1 MSIFGGG
8 FAFGNY
14 GIGFDPD
21 ALRFLNAAGIQ
32 DQRTSQAINNLVVR
46 LKNANLWTRYQIIYP
61 FAGITSATMKWNLK
75 NPQDTNAAYRIV
87 FNNGGTFNQNAYT
100 SDGVNDSASTFLIGT
115 SIGTSLNNFSI
126 SYYIKDA
133 IMDSGFDTGTRN
145 NTQWL
150 SMNFRTTTTGDM
162 VARAFNNT
170 ATLLAHSHT
179 TGLMTVSRSS
189 SANFFMGINDTTTI
203 ATQTS
208 VGRPAYNLVFG
219 AYNDFGTVG
228 QFQNRNFQFYAV
240 GSSITAAEHEIL
252 WNTVAQYQSDLGR

>member
-1 MSIFGGG
+1 MFGGG

-21 ALRFLNAAGIQ
+21 ALRFLNAAGIK

-75 NPQDTNAAYRIV
+75 NPQNTNAAYRIV
-87 FNNGGTFNQNAYT
+87 FNGGGTFDSRGYT
-100 SDGVNDSASTFLIGT
+100 SDGVNDWANTFLAG
-115 SIGTSLNNFSI
+115 SAMGAGLNNFSV
-126 SYYIKDA
+126 SYYIKDNTA
-133 IMDSGFDTGTRN
+133 TGIFDMGTRFDTF
-145 NTQWL
+145 WL
-150 SMNFRTTTTGDM
+150 ASNFRNASGNFT
-162 VARAFNNT
+162 ARAFNNT
-170 ATLLAHSHT
+170 FTSMAHSHT
-179 TGLMTVSRSS
+179 TGLATVSRAAA
-189 SANFFMGINDTTTI
+189 ANFLMAVNDTSTT

-208 VGRPAYNLVFG
+208 TGRPANPLVFG
-219 AYNDFGTVG
+219 AYNDFGNVG
-228 QFQNRNFQFYAV
+228 LFVNRTFQFFAV

>member
-1 MSIFGGG
+1 MPIFSP

-87 FNNGGTFNQNAYT
+87 FNNGGTFDSRGYT
-100 SDGVNDSASTFLIGT
+100 SDGVNDWANTFLAGNAIGA
-115 SIGTSLNNFSI
+115 GLNDFSV
-126 SYYIKDA
+126 SYYIKDVVSLSA
-133 IMDSGFDTGTRN
+133 FDMGTRFDTN
-145 NTQWL
+145 WL
-150 SMNFRTTTTGDM
+150 ASNFRNINGRL
-162 VARAFNNT
+162 ASRAWNNNNSELT
-170 ATLLAHSHT
+170 HPYT
-179 TGLMTVSRSS
+179 TGLATISRSAAAS
-189 SANFFMGINDTTTI
+189 YIAAVNDYN
-203 ATQTS
+203 ATHIQTS
-208 VGRPAYNLVFG
+208 TGRPANTLVFG
-219 AYNDFGTVG
+219 AYNDFGNISLFVNKTY
-228 QFQNRNFQFYAV
+228 QFFAV
-240 GSSITAAEHEIL
+240 GSSVTVAEHQIL